1 MLLDSLVRSRTIITS
16 QVCLMP
22 SFLCNLPLY
31 ILLIILHPYLPITAT
46 SLQRPLSCVP
56 KVAVVERFNSN
67 SNFSSEF
74 QTQTSSA
81 NSERYEYQKIYG
93 LGAASPLLSG
103 KRTREWA
110 TKPCGERKSSPFFSS
125 HLALP
130 CHLRMTFLDIPLMEI
145 LLAG

>member
-1 MLLDSLVRSRTIITS
+1 MLIVKSI
-16 QVCLMP
+16 QA
-22 SFLCNLPLY
+22 FLCNLPLH

-74 QTQTSSA
+74 LTRTSSA
-81 NSERYEYQKIYG
+81 NSERDEYYKIYG
-93 LGAASPLLSG
+93 LGAASPLLTG

-110 TKPCGERKSSPFFSS
+110 TKRGKCGERKSSPFFSS